1 MNEGG
6 SGNDGCEG
14 RVVVVVMGVVV
25 GDEGVVDDV
34 RTFINGIYM

>member
-14 RVVVVVMGVVV
+14 RVVVAVVV